1 MAEQLSLAQA
11 FQNRPGRFRLLKK
24 GIERTGWKS
33 SSVRLLEAGCSVGD
47 AAAMLSVEMGFD
59 VTAFD
64 NEPALVSEAIRIHG
78 TGSRLHFDA
87 ADASALPYP
96 EASFEGLYSEAAFSP
111 MIDKSGAL
119 AEYRR
124 VLKPG
129 SLVLI
134 NDFVI
139 RKDAED
145 AVREEVVHIPC
156 FAGVQ
161 TRACYEE
168 LFRQAGFAAEGY
180 YEEYGELLGVT
191 AWLCRVYGVKP
202 NEIGGYLSRYF
213 HIGSPGAACG
223 AARPDGEKG
232 AFFKRTD
239 LSYCQMI
246 FQRC

>member
-64 NEPALVSEAIRIHG
+64 HEPALVSEAIRIHG

-168 LFRQAGFAAEGY
+168 LFRQAGFVAEGY

-202 NEIGGYLSRYF
+202 NEIGGYLSP
-213 HIGSPGAACG
+213 IG
-223 AARPDGEKG
+223 
-232 AFFKRTD
+232 
-239 LSYCQMI
+239 
-246 FQRC
+246 

>member
-64 NEPALVSEAIRIHG
+64 HEPALVSEAIRIHG

-134 NDFVI
+134 NDFVDGCM
-139 RKDAED
+139 K
-145 AVREEVVHIPC
+145 
-156 FAGVQ
+156 G
-161 TRACYEE
+161 
-168 LFRQAGFAAEGY
+168 GFKR
-180 YEEYGELLGVT
+180 VT
-191 AWLCRVYGVKP
+191 P
-202 NEIGGYLSRYF
+202 MQ
-213 HIGSPGAACG
+213 GSPAQFLIQ
-223 AARPDGEKG
+223 GETDNNVTRFSFYTCTGNLFNEDSTDWIVVDVQMANGSNRMFYKIDNLS
-232 AFFKRTD
+232 FKSLGKWLTD
-239 LSYCQMI
+239 RVIHGWVEPKVVQ
-246 FQRC
+246 Q

>member
-64 NEPALVSEAIRIHG
+64 HEPALVSEAIRIHG

-145 AVREEVVHIPC
+145 AVREEVVQPHFQHFNNGQHTTYRRVSLSIENLIHRLPAHAYTATEFC
-156 FAGVQ
+156 F
-161 TRACYEE
+161 TN
-168 LFRQAGFAAEGY
+168 LFSPSDLR
-180 YEEYGELLGVT
+180 
-191 AWLCRVYGVKP
+191 
-202 NEIGGYLSRYF
+202 SR
-213 HIGSPGAACG
+213 S
-223 AARPDGEKG
+223 
-232 AFFKRTD
+232 
-239 LSYCQMI
+239 CQSSFCFI
-246 FQRC
+246 VVCFI

>member
-1 MAEQLSLAQA
+1 MAEQATLDQA
-11 FQNRPGRFRLLKK
+11 FQNTPGRLRLLKK

-64 NEPALVSEAIRIHG
+64 HEPALVSEAIRIHG

>member
-64 NEPALVSEAIRIHG
+64 HEPALVSEAIRIHG

-87 ADASALPYP
+87 ADASSLPYP

-145 AVREEVVHIPC
+145 AVREEVVHIP
-156 FAGVQ
+156 AG
-161 TRACYEE
+161 RICG
-168 LFRQAGFAAEGY
+168 R
-180 YEEYGELLGVT
+180 GVLRRIWRT
-191 AWLCRVYGVKP
+191 
-202 NEIGGYLSRYF
+202 SRCDCMALQ
-213 HIGSPGAACG
+213 GLWS
-223 AARPDGEKG
+223 E
-232 AFFKRTD
+232 TE
-239 LSYCQMI
+239 
-246 FQRC
+246 